1 MISPQTTES
10 ERSTASDALAAG
22 DETLLEVLDRL
33 LNTGVVLCG
42 EVNISVADVDLICL
56 RLQVALSSTET
67 AREAGWYGPEAR
79 VRGPE
84 LNARGN
90 GSPRWR
96 LGNDA

>member
-10 ERSTASDALAAG
+10 AKSAASGAVAAG
-22 DETLLEVLDRL
+22 DETVLEVLDRL

-42 EVNISVADVDLICL
+42 EVDISVADVDLICL

-67 AREAGWYGPEAR
+67 AREAGWYRPEAR
-79 VRGPE
+79 VRGPK
-84 LNARGN
+84 LNAHGN
-90 GSPRWR
+90 SSPRWG

>member
-1 MISPQTTES
+1 MNAPLTTES

-84 LNARGN
+84 LGERGN